1 MDIGVTIS
9 FPYFILTRPET
20 MKTFL
25 LSLTA
30 VLACL
35 SAPTQAAS
43 AVSAFSNASTVSTA
57 SFDAD
62 HLIMAKKK
70 GKKKSHKKAK

>member
-1 MDIGVTIS
+1 
-9 FPYFILTRPET
+9 
-20 MKTFL
+20 MKTL
-25 LSLTA
+25 LITLTA
-30 VLACL
+30 ALACL
-35 SAPTQAAS
+35 SAPAQAAS
-43 AVSAFSNASTVSTA
+43 AVSALAQVGTVSAA

>member
-1 MDIGVTIS
+1 
-9 FPYFILTRPET
+9 
-20 MKTFL
+20 MKTLL

-30 VLACL
+30 VLACM
-35 SAPTQAAS
+35 SAPAQAAS
-43 AVSAFSNASTVSTA
+43 TVTAFTHVGTVSAA

>member
-1 MDIGVTIS
+1 
-9 FPYFILTRPET
+9 
-20 MKTFL
+20 MKTL
-25 LSLTA
+25 LITLSA

-35 SAPTQAAS
+35 AAPAQAAS
-43 AVSAFSNASTVSTA
+43 AVSTFTQVGTVSAA

-70 GKKKSHKKAK
+70 GKMKLHKKAK

>member
-1 MDIGVTIS
+1 
-9 FPYFILTRPET
+9 
-20 MKTFL
+20 MKTL
-25 LSLTA
+25 LMTLTA

-35 SAPTQAAS
+35 SAPAFANDPVA
-43 AVSAFSNASTVSTA
+43 AVSQASVFSAT

-70 GKKKSHKKAK
+70 GKKKLHKKAK

>member
-1 MDIGVTIS
+1 LIT
-9 FPYFILTRPET
+9 
-20 MKTFL
+20 
-25 LSLTA
+25 LSA

-35 SAPTQAAS
+35 SAPAHATQTVSGFTHAG
-43 AVSAFSNASTVSTA
+43 AVSAA

>member
-1 MDIGVTIS
+1 
-9 FPYFILTRPET
+9 
-20 MKTFL
+20 MKTL
-25 LSLTA
+25 LITLSA

-35 SAPTQAAS
+35 SAPAHATQTVSGFTHAG
-43 AVSAFSNASTVSTA
+43 AVSAA

>member
-1 MDIGVTIS
+1 MKILLIS
-9 FPYFILTRPET
+9 
-20 MKTFL
+20 
-25 LSLTA
+25 LSA
-30 VLACL
+30 VLASL
-35 SAPTQAAS
+35 SFSAQAAS
-43 AVSAFSNASTVSTA
+43 AVSAFSQVGNMTAA

>member
-1 MDIGVTIS
+1 
-9 FPYFILTRPET
+9 
-20 MKTFL
+20 MKTL
-25 LSLTA
+25 LITLTA

-35 SAPTQAAS
+35 SAPAS
-43 AVSAFSNASTVSTA
+43 ANAPVAAVSQANVFSTA

-70 GKKKSHKKAK
+70 GKKKLHKKAK

>member
-1 MDIGVTIS
+1 
-9 FPYFILTRPET
+9 
-20 MKTFL
+20 MKTL
-25 LSLTA
+25 LISLSA

-35 SAPTQAAS
+35 SAPAQAAS
-43 AVSAFSNASTVSTA
+43 AVSAFSHVGSFSAA

>member
-1 MDIGVTIS
+1 
-9 FPYFILTRPET
+9 
-20 MKTFL
+20 MKTL
-25 LSLTA
+25 LISLSA

-35 SAPTQAAS
+35 STSAQAAS
-43 AVSAFSNASTVSTA
+43 AVSAFSQMGSVSAA

>member
-1 MDIGVTIS
+1 
-9 FPYFILTRPET
+9 

-25 LSLTA
+25 IALTA
-30 VLACL
+30 AFACL
-35 SAPTQAAS
+35 SAPAQAAPAVATLTHAGS
-43 AVSAFSNASTVSTA
+43 VSAA
-57 SFDAD
+57 SFDTD

>member
-1 MDIGVTIS
+1 
-9 FPYFILTRPET
+9 
-20 MKTFL
+20 MKTL
-25 LSLTA
+25 LLTLTA

-35 SAPTQAAS
+35 SAPAQAAS
-43 AVSAFSNASTVSTA
+43 AVSTFTHVGTVSAA

>member
-1 MDIGVTIS
+1 
-9 FPYFILTRPET
+9 
-20 MKTFL
+20 MKTL
-25 LSLTA
+25 LITLSA

-35 SAPTQAAS
+35 AAPAQAAS
-43 AVSAFSNASTVSTA
+43 VVSTFTQVGAVSAA

-70 GKKKSHKKAK
+70 GKKKLHKKAK

>member
-1 MDIGVTIS
+1 
-9 FPYFILTRPET
+9 
-20 MKTFL
+20 MKHLL

-30 VLACL
+30 VLAFL
-35 SAPTQAAS
+35 STHAS
-43 AVSAFSNASTVSTA
+43 ANTVVVGVNHVSGFSAT

-70 GKKKSHKKAK
+70 GKKKLHKKAK

>member
-1 MDIGVTIS
+1 
-9 FPYFILTRPET
+9 

-35 SAPTQAAS
+35 CAPAHAAPVT
-43 AVSAFSNASTVSTA
+43 AAFSHASTVSAA

>member
-1 MDIGVTIS
+1 MKILLIS
-9 FPYFILTRPET
+9 I
-20 MKTFL
+20 
-25 LSLTA
+25 SA

-35 SAPTQAAS
+35 SVPAQAAS
-43 AVSAFSNASTVSTA
+43 SVAAFSQVGHVSAA

-70 GKKKSHKKAK
+70 GKKKLHKKAK

>member
-1 MDIGVTIS
+1 MG
-9 FPYFILTRPET
+9 FPDFLTRPET
-20 MKTFL
+20 MKKL
-25 LSLTA
+25 LLTMTA

-35 SAPTQAAS
+35 SAPAQAVP
-43 AVSAFSNASTVSTA
+43 AVSAMAHTGAVSVA

>member
-1 MDIGVTIS
+1 
-9 FPYFILTRPET
+9 
-20 MKTFL
+20 MKTL
-25 LSLTA
+25 LMTLTA

-35 SAPTQAAS
+35 SAPAFANAS
-43 AVSAFSNASTVSTA
+43 VAAVSQASVFSAT

-70 GKKKSHKKAK
+70 GKKKLHKKAK

>member
-1 MDIGVTIS
+1 M
-9 FPYFILTRPET
+9 
-20 MKTFL
+20 
-25 LSLTA
+25 TA

-35 SAPTQAAS
+35 SAPAQAAP
-43 AVSAFSNASTVSTA
+43 AVSAMAHTGAVSAA